1 MTENTTMSVFN
12 ISLTPTSLP
21 PALVE
26 ADNTEQLRITR
37 LVVQNILVPL
47 VVALG
52 LTGNILSIIVLTH
65 RSMRTSTNCYLAT
78 LAIFDMLYLLM
89 SFSLSFKH
97 YGDLGDARVY
107 KYWFPVA
114 RVLTDICGNVSVC
127 LTVTFTVERYIAVC
141 LPMRGHVICTPE
153 RARIIALLVVLFAI
167 VSTSPEF
174 FEWEVSEKIVN
185 NVTIVEVID
194 TELGK
199 SNTYQLGYYWY
210 IAVMFTFVPL
220 FCIWTFNSILIYT
233 VWKAT
238 MLRRRMTHVVS
249 NRTHGERQQGDQQKI
264 TLMLISVGIVFI
276 VCQIPS
282 AFLIIFHTY
291 LNNAEIVLSK
301 AERNSMKIAGNVT
314 NLLLLLNA
322 AINFM
327 LYSVMST
334 KFRRVF
340 LRVVCRPCYG
350 KKKKFNCTEYSYVT
364 NQTSTRRCSHF
375 RTTYDNRIHKDDNL
389 TASLG
394 TLLPQGR
401 DNRRS
406 WSPARS
412 LGNLRYSSD
421 SLHLDSTPIK
431 GVPNG
436 HSRSKNSMLDTNI

>member
-1 MTENTTMSVFN
+1 MADNTTMAIFN
-12 ISLTPTSLP
+12 ISLAPTDLAASLMEP
-21 PALVE
+21 
-26 ADNTEQLRITR
+26 DNKEQLRVTR
-37 LVVQNILVPL
+37 LIVQNILVPL

-52 LTGNILSIIVLTH
+52 LSGNILSIIVLTH

-78 LAIFDMLYLLM
+78 LAIFDTLYLLM

-97 YGDLGDARVY
+97 YGDIGDFRVY

-153 RARIIALLVVLFAI
+153 RARIIAVLVVMFALA
-167 VSTSPEF
+167 STSPEF
-174 FEWEVSEKIVN
+174 FEWEVSEKTIN
-185 NVTIVEVID
+185 NVTTVKVTA
-194 TELGK
+194 TEFGE
-199 SNTYQLGYYWY
+199 SNSYRVGYYWY
-210 IAVMFTFVPL
+210 LVVMFTFIPL
-220 FCIWTFNSILIYT
+220 LCIWTFNSILIYT

-249 NRTHGERQQGDQQKI
+249 NRTHGERQQGEQQRI

-282 AFLIIFHTY
+282 AFLIIYNAY
-291 LNNAEIVLSK
+291 LEHADIIPTKSEI
-301 AERNSMKIAGNVT
+301 NSMRIAGNVT

-350 KKKKFNCTEYSYVT
+350 KKNKFNYTEYSYVT

-375 RTTYDNRIHKDDNL
+375 RSTYDNRIHRDENA
-389 TASLG
+389 TLG
-394 TLLPQGR
+394 ALLPQSR
-401 DNRRS
+401 DARRS
-406 WSPARS
+406 WSPGRS
-412 LGNLRYSSD
+412 LGNLHYSSD
-421 SLHLDSTPIK
+421 SLHLDTTPTK
-431 GVPNG
+431 NASNG
-436 HSRSKNSMLDTNI
+436 RSRSKNSMLDTNI